1 MFPKLLPILLLSIA
15 LVSSAALAESPYQRS
30 VWHPELTDLNLTEGE
45 AVVGNAVRDQVRRS
59 EPILDA
65 PLVDAARLYADRNRE
80 PGDALI
86 AAGVSDAYVVPI
98 RYVVRGKDAM
108 RPVRELLRSR
118 IDGEGMTHFGVGV
131 ANGPPEEPGSRTV
144 ALLFVRRG
152 AELGRFPKSLSI
164 GERFLLNGRLAAGL
178 DSARV
183 LIASPEGRVYEVEP
197 RARGH
202 LFWSTLRF
210 VDGPGRYA
218 VEVQARDRFGTQVL
232 NLLDVHVGE
241 HGASPEVPTLRLR
254 PAALTVRSAMEAEER
269 SLLLLNHTRQS
280 MGLPPLQLSLVLAEE
295 SEQHSADMA
304 KAGFFGHKSPT
315 RGGLGD
321 RLVGA
326 EVVHTL
332 ALENIAMGPSP
343 DSVHAD
349 LVRSPSHLRNILDPD
364 VTHVGVG
371 VYQETGGPEPVYV
384 ITQIFARF
392 R

>member
-1 MFPKLLPILLLSIA
+1 MILKLLPTLLL
-15 LVSSAALAESPYQRS
+15 LVPTAALAESPFQRS
-30 VWHPELTDLNLTEGE
+30 VWHPELTDLKLTESE
-45 AVVGNAVRDQVRRS
+45 AVVGNAVLDQLRRS
-59 EPILDA
+59 EPLLDA
-65 PLVDAARLYADRNRE
+65 PLVDAARLYAARDGE

-98 RYVVRGKDAM
+98 RFVVRGKDVL

-118 IDGEGMTHFGVGV
+118 IDAEGMTHFGVGV
-131 ANGPPEEPGSRTV
+131 AKGPDREPESRTV

-152 AELGRFPKSLSI
+152 AEMGRFPKSLSV

-183 LIASPEGRVYEVEP
+183 LVASPEGRVYEVEP

-241 HGASPEVPTLRLR
+241 AGKAPEVPTLRLR
-254 PAALTVRSAMEAEER
+254 PAALSVRSAVEAEKR
-269 SLLLLNHTRQS
+269 SLMLLNHTRQS
-280 MGLPPLQLSLVLAEE
+280 MGLPPLQLSLLLADEAQ
-295 SEQHSADMA
+295 QHSADMA
-304 KAGFFGHKSPT
+304 KASFFGHKSPT

-321 RLVGA
+321 RLGRA

-371 VYQETGGPEPVYV
+371 VFQETGGPEPVYV